1 MPEPLPIAETNL
13 AQSQL
18 IKDNPYADVIAE
30 LN

>member
-1 MPEPLPIAETNL
+1 MSGHVPLADPNL

-18 IKDNPYADVIAE
+18 IKDSPYADVIAE